1 MFNYILQVLEIFGVF
16 NFRSVC
22 QVQKIF
28 RNENFPNYRYTLP
41 IQYMK
46 YASILASSYSGIN
59 HKKQVLVC
67 MSITVQEN
75 SQPLVQCMLMR

>member
-1 MFNYILQVLEIFGVF
+1 MCWKFLVCLIFVVFAKCKKFFTMKISQITDILW
-16 NFRSVC
+16 
-22 QVQKIF
+22 
-28 RNENFPNYRYTLP
+28 P

-46 YASILASSYSGIN
+46 YAGILASSYSGIN

-75 SQPLVQCMLMR
+75 SQPLVQCMLMP